1 MISMELLLVIIVAA
15 VATYLTRYPSMMLSR
30 YLKVSPAVERGFR
43 YMPIGVFA
51 ALIAPAIVYHPATDG
66 QIEWAF
72 YAAVVVAVLTAWLTK
87 SALWSMLAGVLVIAL
102 LRIVL

>member
-15 VATYLTRYPSMMLSR
+15 VATYLTRYPSMVLSR

-43 YMPIGVFA
+43 FMPIGVFA
-51 ALIAPAIVYHPATDG
+51 ALIAPAIVYHPATAG

>member
-1 MISMELLLVIIVAA
+1 MMSIGILIVIVVAA
-15 VATYLTRYPSMMLSR
+15 IATYLTRYPSMVLSR

-51 ALIAPAIVYHPATDG
+51 ALIAPSIFYHPTVNG

-72 YAAVVVAVLTAWLTK
+72 YAAVVVAVVTAWLTR
-87 SALWSMLAGVLVIAL
+87 SALWSMLAGVLIIAL
-102 LRIVL
+102 LRILL